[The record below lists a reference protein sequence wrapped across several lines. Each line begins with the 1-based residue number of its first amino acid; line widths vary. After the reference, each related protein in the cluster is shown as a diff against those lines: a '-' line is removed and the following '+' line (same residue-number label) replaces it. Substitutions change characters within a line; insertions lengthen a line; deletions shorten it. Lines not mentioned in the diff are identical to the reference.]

1 MITKPIINSESEPTG
16 ETATGIHTA
25 AFKKLIMTQLAKE
38 LSLKTSQVE
47 TTIAL
52 IDEGNTI
59 PFIARYRK
67 EATGG
72 ISDEVLR
79 DFDDRLKYLRN
90 LQSRKEEVM
99 RIIDEQGKL
108 TPELRAAIEKATVL
122 QTVEDLYRPY
132 KQKKSTRASKA
143 IERGLEPL
151 ADIIWLQTMT
161 SGAFNDIAASYI
173 NLEKDVKTAEEA
185 IAGAMDIV
193 AERISDDPDNRAFIR
208 KLTLSQGI
216 IESNA
221 TNETESSVFEMY

>member
-1 MITKPIINSESEPTG
+1 MNSTSDHNKIMI
-16 ETATGIHTA
+16 A
-25 AFKKLIMTQLAKE
+25 QLAKE
-38 LSLKTSQVE
+38 LSLKVSQVE

-90 LQSRKEEVM
+90 LQVRKDEVI
-99 RIIDEQGKL
+99 RIIEEQGKL
-108 TPELRAAIEKATVL
+108 TPELKLEIEKATVL
-122 QTVEDLYRPY
+122 QTVEDLYRPF

-151 ADIIWLQTMT
+151 ADIIWHQTMLE
-161 SGAFNDIAASYI
+161 GDFEAMAATYVDE
-173 NLEKDVKTAEEA
+173 EKGVATVQDA
-185 IAGAMDIV
+185 IAGAMDII
-193 AERISDDPDNRAFIR
+193 AERVSDQPDSRADIR
-208 KLTLSQGI
+208 KMYLSHGKM
-216 IESNA
+216 ESVA
-221 TNETESSVFEMY
+221 IDDKAESVFEMYYEYT